1 MNCAQGGVL
10 GYFALLEGP
19 HSPWPG
25 GCSWPMGQAGIV
37 WRSNKCVW
45 QLLLLKGCFVVGAP
59 FNKVFWG
66 VFGFCAVRTLFFWL
80 AVRLLLGG
88 SLLSSP
94 VLYLCCTV
102 LMHWGVACIFFYRF
116 YFGMCILVGN
126 LCLWM
131 CSGL

>member
-19 HSPWPG
+19 HSPWQG
-25 GCSWPMGQAGIV
+25 GCSWPMGQAGFV

-66 VFGFCAVRTLFFWL
+66 VFGFCAVRTLFFL
-80 AVRLLLGG
+80 AG
-88 SLLSSP
+88 SQTASGRVTPLQPCTLF
-94 VLYLCCTV
+94 VLYGSDALGCG
-102 LMHWGVACIFFYRF
+102 MHFFLSFLFRYVYSCGQF
-116 YFGMCILVGN
+116 VFVDV
-126 LCLWM
+126 
-131 CSGL
+131 